1 MTLLPG
7 NIRDYRFLA
16 HFPPRQIGPELP
28 KNPEDDRIPS
38 LKLWCLPH
46 TWLEGAAMLSEMDFS
61 VDPGTIIGVLVVL
74 VLYFVFLVRALVE
87 MIRLDAP
94 TVMIVFTYISL
105 IPFPLLL
112 ILGILNLIIWHLVR
126 KDLIAARDLG
136 S

>member
-1 MTLLPG
+1 M
-7 NIRDYRFLA
+7 
-16 HFPPRQIGPELP
+16 PP
-28 KNPEDDRIPS
+28 
-38 LKLWCLPH
+38 
-46 TWLEGAAMLSEMDFS
+46 EMDFS

-112 ILGILNLIIWHLVR
+112 ILGILNLIIWHFVR
-126 KDLIAARDLG
+126 KDMMARRDSG
-136 S
+136 T